1 MKSILFIGNS
11 FTFFNDMPAMV
22 QNICNFRHDQIHTAK
37 LTYGGYYLDQYLQPR
52 TDANDRLCS
61 LLEGAGWDYVV
72 LQEQSSCPAVETQR
86 FFRASE
92 ELCARIRQIGAEP
105 VFYETWAY
113 RNSLGLRKKLLLSYE
128 AFAEKQFAAYEQ
140 AAQDNHA
147 CCIPVGKCFDAAVHV
162 GLYERLISA
171 NDDYHPTLAG
181 SYLAAV
187 CFSHFLCPNLTVEWA
202 PDTLEPDFSKSL
214 CQYAQSERF

>member
-72 LQEQSSCPAVETQR
+72 LQDQSSCPAVETQR
-86 FFRASE
+86 VS
-92 ELCARIRQIGAEP
+92 
-105 VFYETWAY
+105 VK
-113 RNSLGLRKKLLLSYE
+113 LGLSRVSMRHGHIATALGFAKNCCFLMKHSPRSSLPPTNRQRRITMRAASLSENALTLLFMLVCTSVLFQRTTTTIRRLPE
-128 AFAEKQFAAYEQ
+128 AIWQPSAFRISFARTLRL
-140 AAQDNHA
+140 N
-147 CCIPVGKCFDAAVHV
+147 G
-162 GLYERLISA
+162 RLI
-171 NDDYHPTLAG
+171 
-181 SYLAAV
+181 
-187 CFSHFLCPNLTVEWA
+187 
-202 PDTLEPDFSKSL
+202 
-214 CQYAQSERF
+214 R